1 MCADDRPDCTP
12 SAPVRA
18 SATPALRQTAAV
30 PSATAPL
37 LSALSSC
44 WLQALWST
52 CGNVRALTLLG
63 TPVRTELL
71 QVNFPPKAKLYVHRV
86 GRCARAGRRST
97 IVGTAPPP
105 SPRFPSPTRL
115 YSATRA
121 RADRR
126 SSMQRSAA
134 ASAATRQRS
143 PRPLRACPRRAHTR
157 AVCSGKSYSL
167 VSLDERAY
175 LLDLFT
181 FLGVEPQVGSYFG
194 SHAYARSCLQS

>member
-1 MCADDRPDCTP
+1 
-12 SAPVRA
+12 
-18 SATPALRQTAAV
+18 
-30 PSATAPL
+30 
-37 LSALSSC
+37 LS
-44 WLQALWST
+44 
-52 CGNVRALTLLG
+52 

-181 FLGVEPQVGSYFG
+181 FLGVEPQVSSYFG
-194 SHAYARSCLQS
+194 SHAAISGFGSSYFGSHAAISGVTQLFRESRGYFGSHAAISGVTPMPDLACSLDLGSVVGT